1 MALTK
6 QEIIE
11 YVEDLGFN
19 ADMLDLYEDVNG
31 AIFIVSRGSIPMN
44 VEWDDVKLIGHIM
57 RGKVTYYE

>member
-1 MALTK
+1 MTK

-31 AIFIVSRGSIPMN
+31 SIFIVSRGAIPMN

-57 RGKVTYYE
+57 NGKVTYYE